1 VSADAPNW
9 SWTDWVC
16 KDAAAFFFASGV
28 APFIVGQPLQ
38 KATALFQEEADS
50 GAPPRRPL
58 PDILCS
64 P

>member
-1 VSADAPNW
+1 LDGLGLQGRCGV
-9 SWTDWVC
+9 
-16 KDAAAFFFASGV
+16 FFASGV

-50 GAPPRRPL
+50 GAQPRRPL